1 MFVTK
6 FRVALY
12 VKSGL
17 FKLLLR
23 QSTRRSNI
31 IPGDVYFKSPP
42 EYLHS
47 GKSSLAIIKLISG
60 GQLQVSGPRRGL
72 DYYARKEKNHGVGG
86 QTGSGL
92 FIYFYSASLSSIAFL
107 AHVSVMRWWCRR
119 QL

>member
-47 GKSSLAIIKLISG
+47 GKSSLTIIKLISG
-60 GQLQVSGPRRGL
+60 GQLQVSRPRRGL
-72 DYYARKEKNHGVGG
+72 DYARKEPRSGWTNRIRIVYLLLLCESLFNCFLGTRVGD
-86 QTGSGL
+86 
-92 FIYFYSASLSSIAFL
+92 AM
-107 AHVSVMRWWCRR
+107 VV
-119 QL
+119 

>member
-6 FRVALY
+6 FHVALY

-47 GKSSLAIIKLISG
+47 GKSSLTIIKLISG
-60 GQLQVSGPRRGL
+60 GQLQVSGPRKRTRL
-72 DYYARKEKNHGVGG
+72 YARKEPRVGG
-86 QTGSGL
+86 WTNRIRIVYLLLLCESL
-92 FIYFYSASLSSIAFL
+92 FNCFL
-107 AHVSVMRWWCRR
+107 GTRVGDGMVV
-119 QL
+119 

>member
-72 DYYARKEKNHGVGG
+72 DYARKEENHGVGG
-86 QTGSGL
+86 WTNRIRIVYLLLLCESL
-92 FIYFYSASLSSIAFL
+92 FNCFL
-107 AHVSVMRWWCRR
+107 GTRVGDAMVV
-119 QL
+119 